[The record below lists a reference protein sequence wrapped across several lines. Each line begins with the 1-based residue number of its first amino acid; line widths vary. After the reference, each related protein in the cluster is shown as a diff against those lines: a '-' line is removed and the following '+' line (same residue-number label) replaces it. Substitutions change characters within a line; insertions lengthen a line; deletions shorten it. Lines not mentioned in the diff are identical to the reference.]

1 MPSEQSFTWVT
12 YIGNDLTTVT
22 ETSDNGGP
30 VFTVKDLADG
40 DDNGSVSTD
49 PAGLIRVTYN
59 APLSGAYKYFDVYI
73 IGWTPYG
80 VLVENWNTGAGDPPR
95 ILLSNSPYSNT
106 GDTIS
111 LNQNDPYLFCFLA
124 GTEILTTKGP
134 IKIEDLTLEDAV
146 LTHDGQEK
154 SIKWIGTQTVDN
166 NIRTSVHRAPVK
178 IARGALGHNLPSKD
192 LFVTGSHAIYLNG
205 QLINA
210 SVLVNGTTITQV
222 SLKDLPDTF
231 TYYHIETEA
240 HEAIIANGLAA
251 ETFVDA
257 PDRKAFDNYTEYV
270 DTYGVERIIPEMEV
284 PRITAVRH
292 LPEDLRVSLGIEV
305 EETDWAALVA
315 ESSTGLTL
323 KQVG

>member
-1 MPSEQSFTWVT
+1 M
-12 YIGNDLTTVT
+12 L
-22 ETSDNGGP
+22 
-30 VFTVKDLADG
+30 LAW
-40 DDNGSVSTD
+40 TD
-49 PAGLIRVTYN
+49 
-59 APLSGAYKYFDVYI
+59 SGV
-73 IGWTPYG
+73 
-80 VLVENWNTGAGDPPR
+80 VLEDSLGQQF
-95 ILLSNSPYSNT
+95 LLSNQSYNLNSSSALPP
-106 GDTIS
+106 DS
-111 LNQNDPYLFCFLA
+111 LINVNQSTPYLFCFLA
-124 GTEILTTKGP
+124 GTDILTTRGP
-134 IKIEDLTLEDAV
+134 IKIEDLTLEDTA

-154 SIKWIGTQTVDN
+154 SIKWVGTQTVDN
-166 NIRTSVHRAPVK
+166 NIRTSAHQAPVK
-178 IARGALGHNLPSKD
+178 IARGALGDNLPSND
-192 LFVTGSHAIYLNG
+192 LFVTGSHAIYLDG

-210 SVLVNGTTITQV
+210 SVLVNGSTITQV

-270 DTYGVERIIPEMEV
+270 DTYGVERIIPEMDV

-292 LPEDLRVSLGIEV
+292 LSENLRIALGIEV

-315 ESSTGLTL
+315 DAATELTL